1 MPQLTNR
8 IACAPLAAALVL
20 GGLGLSAC
28 ATKGYVNDQIA
39 TVNTRIDA
47 VDRKASDAL
56 ARADAAGAAANGAAT
71 DARTANQRL
80 DQLTARV
87 DALEARPVR
96 RPRNYSVRLDAER
109 RGCPPVGLR
118 RPGKAGLGLCDLEQ
132 RQCVI

>member
-1 MPQLTNR
+1 MPQVINR
-8 IACAPLAAALVL
+8 IARVQLAAALVL

-28 ATKGYVNDQIA
+28 ATKEYVNEQIA
-39 TVNTRIDA
+39 TVNTRIDG

-87 DALEARPVR
+87 DAIEARPVR
-96 RPRNYSVRLDAER
+96 RPRN
-109 RGCPPVGLR
+109 
-118 RPGKAGLGLCDLEQ
+118 
-132 RQCVI
+132 

>member
-1 MPQLTNR
+1 MLQLTHR
-8 IACAPLAAALVL
+8 VARAPLVAALVL

-28 ATKGYVNDQIA
+28 ATKGYVNEQIA

-56 ARADAAGAAANGAAT
+56 ARADAAGAAANGSAT

-96 RPRNYSVRLDAER
+96 RPRN
-109 RGCPPVGLR
+109 
-118 RPGKAGLGLCDLEQ
+118 
-132 RQCVI
+132 